1 MFCFVC
7 KVFPDICMYWF
18 HIDTYVTSR
27 SQINSTFYV
36 LHALTTPHVWHSVQ
50 GIVTTRQHAR
60 TFARSCTCTSAY
72 SVIRSLPFRSR
83 LSSLLRCLSP
93 VLPIALSL
101 SLSLSLCR
109 LRTHSFS
116 ARILFG
122 ISIIFTVSF
131 STLRRSAADG
141 WQLLTVKLFRQFFVS
156 AKTCAYFRSHC
167 ELFLLLL

>member
-1 MFCFVC
+1 M
-7 KVFPDICMYWF
+7 I
-18 HIDTYVTSR
+18 
-27 SQINSTFYV
+27 STFCTHLLPLMFGTAYRVSSQQDSMRELLHDLARARPLTRSFALCRFAHV
-36 LHALTTPHVWHSVQ
+36 LTL
-50 GIVTTRQHAR
+50 
-60 TFARSCTCTSAY
+60 SCA
-72 SVIRSLPFRSR
+72 VFRP
-83 LSSLLRCLSP
+83 CSP
-93 VLPIALSL
+93 SHSL
-101 SLSLSLCR
+101 SFSLCLCR